1 MSGRPSGYEWI
12 VRGKEVVISHH
23 GVEAAVLRGESAHQ
37 FVREAEKGDAQ
48 LLMARHA
55 DGTYKGPGERRS
67 GPKSR
72 PRTRRR

>member
-1 MSGRPSGYEWI
+1 MSNRPSGYTWE
-12 VRGKEVVISHH
+12 VRDKAVVISHH
-23 GVEAAVLRGESAHQ
+23 DVETAVLRGEKALR
-37 FVREAEKGDAQ
+37 FVREAERGDAQ

-67 GPKSR
+67 GPKPR